1 MDFKSYRKER
11 KANRDD
17 AEAPTQDELKNV
29 AKKYEG
35 KSDSE
40 MLGEIAKAAEQERQN
55 GNYSDEKLD
64 KFASDLAPML
74 NAEQRE
80 RLAKAIRMIKG
91 G

>member
-17 AEAPTQDELKNV
+17 AEAPTQDELKNA

-40 MLGEIAKAAEQERQN
+40 MLGEIAKAAEQERRN

-80 RLAKAIRMIKG
+80 RLAKAIRMIRG

>member
-1 MDFKSYRKER
+1 MDFRSYQEER
-11 KANRDD
+11 KTKGND
-17 AEAPTQDELKNV
+17 AKSTTQEELKSA

-40 MLGEIAKAAEQERQN
+40 MLGEIAKAAEQERRN
-55 GNYSDEKLD
+55 GNFSDEKLD